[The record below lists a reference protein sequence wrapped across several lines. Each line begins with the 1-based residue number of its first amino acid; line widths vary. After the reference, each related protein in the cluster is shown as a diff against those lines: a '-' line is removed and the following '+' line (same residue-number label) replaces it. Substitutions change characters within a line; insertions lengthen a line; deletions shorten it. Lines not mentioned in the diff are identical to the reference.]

1 MCPCS
6 RHPLHA
12 ASSHSTCLSFLRLQ
26 IDGFSCFNFPISSF
40 LSRMTVW
47 NWNLSLRQRQIDQ
60 PEELRCASRAGD
72 CPWNNNGFSFYSSSL
87 VSFSPG
93 SPSHNTGKKSNHSFP
108 KNRFPNCGMWANY
121 CYCNE
126 DTQAIEACAIQDI
139 QGTKGTQN

>member
-1 MCPCS
+1 
-6 RHPLHA
+6 
-12 ASSHSTCLSFLRLQ
+12 
-26 IDGFSCFNFPISSF
+26 
-40 LSRMTVW
+40 MTVW

-108 KNRFPNCGMWANY
+108 KNRFPNCGMWVREDRLSSFCEVPCCTTCVNSWAINLLPPLVPGAY
-121 CYCNE
+121 C
-126 DTQAIEACAIQDI
+126 
-139 QGTKGTQN
+139 